1 MRKMMLGLSLVSLS
15 ACLDMAKNSVG
26 AAAKSLAVN
35 WGA

>member
-15 ACLDMAKNSVG
+15 ACLGMEKNVVG
-26 AAAKSLAVN
+26 AAKSLAVN

>member
-15 ACLDMAKNSVG
+15 IGLGMAKNVG
-26 AAAKSLAVN
+26 AAKSLAVN